1 MRNRFCLILLIV
13 SFAVVGFMA
22 PVQADE
28 GTPVA
33 VVENGE
39 FDFGE
44 VYEGID
50 VVHDFVI
57 QNKGDADLEIT
68 DVKAG

>member
-13 SFAVVGFMA
+13 SLAVVGFTA
-22 PVQADE
+22 SVQADE

-33 VVENGE
+33 VVVNGE
-39 FDFGE
+39 FDFGA
-44 VYEGID
+44 VYEGVD

-57 QNKGDADLEIT
+57 QNKGDADLEIK

>member
-13 SFAVVGFMA
+13 SLAVVGFMA

-33 VVENGE
+33 VVENAE
-39 FDFGE
+39 FDFGA
-44 VYEGID
+44 VYEGLD
-50 VVHDFVI
+50 VVHDFII

>member
-1 MRNRFCLILLIV
+1 MRNRICLILMIV
-13 SFAVVGFMA
+13 SFFVVGFLA
-22 PVQADE
+22 PVQAEE

-39 FDFGE
+39 FDFGA
-44 VYEGID
+44 VYEGVD

-57 QNKGDADLEIT
+57 QNKGDADLEIK

>member
-13 SFAVVGFMA
+13 SFLIIGSLS

-33 VVENGE
+33 VVVNGE
-39 FDFGE
+39 FDFGA
-44 VYEGID
+44 VYEGVD

-57 QNKGDADLEIT
+57 QNKGDADLEIK

>member
-13 SFAVVGFMA
+13 AFAVVGFMV
-22 PVQADE
+22 PVQADG

-33 VVENGE
+33 VVVNGE
-39 FDFGE
+39 FDFGA
-44 VYEGID
+44 VYEGVD